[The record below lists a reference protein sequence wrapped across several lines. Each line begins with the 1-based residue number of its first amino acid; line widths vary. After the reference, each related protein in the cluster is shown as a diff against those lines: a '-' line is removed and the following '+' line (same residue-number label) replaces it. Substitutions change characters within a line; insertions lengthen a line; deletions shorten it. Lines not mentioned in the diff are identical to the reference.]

1 MPDPTPHV
9 ENSKVDGGD
18 RINPV
23 ITDITKGGQDNS
35 RIWHTKENDQF
46 FEYRQKSCSK
56 KTANLNKSLN
66 KTSLIIFSLN
76 DFIRNICIYLQ

>member
-18 RINPV
+18 RVNPV

-46 FEYRQKSCSK
+46 F
-56 KTANLNKSLN
+56 
-66 KTSLIIFSLN
+66 
-76 DFIRNICIYLQ
+76 